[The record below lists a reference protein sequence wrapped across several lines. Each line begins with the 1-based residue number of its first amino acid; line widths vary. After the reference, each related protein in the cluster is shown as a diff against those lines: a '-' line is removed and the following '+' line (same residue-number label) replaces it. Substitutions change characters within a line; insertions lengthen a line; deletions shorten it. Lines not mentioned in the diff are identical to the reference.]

1 VSNRKSVI
9 FEQPRGENPS
19 YRLQFWGPVVQCND
33 SSFTNV
39 TELRNISTDVGTS
52 EEGIGKFDNGVR
64 NFNLSSNIWSS
75 GIWSSDNR
83 TDGPYLVWKQC
94 LEKAYYYSPCLPDE
108 LEWAYDAAPILVSIN
123 LLQPMQRT
131 ECFRA
136 AARYDVEISFLNG
149 IQTFE
154 YSTTAAQPFPH
165 AIQNSSSSNFGP
177 LRSWAEYVNINA
189 LLDSLGALLEY
200 HGDDQHYFGF
210 SFNPFPRTIEL
221 FNGSTVEA
229 CGVKSLGILSFNSG
243 IFP

>member
-1 VSNRKSVI
+1 MIVSNRKSVI
-9 FEQPRGENPS
+9 FEKPGGENPS
-19 YRLQFWGPVVQCND
+19 YRLQFWGPVVQCHD

-39 TELRNISTDVGTS
+39 TELRNISTEVNIS
-52 EEGIGKFDNGVR
+52 EEGTGKFDNGVR

-75 GIWSSDNR
+75 ENR

-94 LEKAYYYSPCLPDE
+94 LEKAYYYSPCLPDD
-108 LEWAYDAAPILVSIN
+108 LEWAADYDATPIPVSIN

-136 AARYDVEISFLNG
+136 AARYDVQISFVNG

-165 AIQNSSSSNFGP
+165 AIQNSNSSNLGP
-177 LRSWAEYVNINA
+177 LRSWGEYVNINA

-200 HGDDQHYFGF
+200 HGDELYFFGF
-210 SFNPFPRTIEL
+210 SFKPSPRTIEL

-229 CGVKSLGILSFNSG
+229 CGVESLGILLSSSG